1 MQYQEFNVEE
11 KLGEQLELNCKNASI
26 SINPL
31 ERRVFLMDEKKDKS
45 SFLLNAVD
53 RSIPFVHISYADFK
67 VTGKPVFVKDISCEP
82 GVKFTYQ
89 INGSLKSS
97 LNSNQHL
104 LKVQKGHYSMFH
116 MVETG
121 GAHFIDPDQT
131 IQFFYLSFNRNQ
143 FIDLL
148 DPNEK
153 WGERLIKRIDSQ
165 HGFTEAEKSMILSPA
180 MLNVIYDINNCS
192 FNGQVRNLFLEA
204 KVLELLAYQMDQMKN
219 QSVVTECR
227 ESLSKKDIE
236 KLVGIKSYIDQ
247 NFLSDLPISFL
258 TREFGINSF
267 KLKKG
272 FKQLFGKP
280 VFSYIK
286 DLKMQYAKVILSDR
300 QFNIN
305 EVAEKLGYINPN
317 HFSTAFK
324 KHFGVNPS
332 ALAGEK
338 KSQRL
343 YF

>member
-1 MQYQEFNVEE
+1 
-11 KLGEQLELNCKNASI
+11 
-26 SINPL
+26 
-31 ERRVFLMDEKKDKS
+31 
-45 SFLLNAVD
+45 
-53 RSIPFVHISYADFK
+53 
-67 VTGKPVFVKDISCEP
+67 
-82 GVKFTYQ
+82 
-89 INGSLKSS
+89 
-97 LNSNQHL
+97 
-104 LKVQKGHYSMFH
+104 
-116 MVETG
+116 
-121 GAHFIDPDQT
+121 
-131 IQFFYLSFNRNQ
+131 
-143 FIDLL
+143 
-148 DPNEK
+148 
-153 WGERLIKRIDSQ
+153 
-165 HGFTEAEKSMILSPA
+165 
-180 MLNVIYDINNCS
+180 
-192 FNGQVRNLFLEA
+192 LFLEA

-227 ESLSKKDIE
+227 ESLSKKDIK

-324 KHFGVNPS
+324 KHFGINPS
-332 ALAGEK
+332 ALAGER